1 MAEITWS
8 PDGQETF
15 EKLITAVPEP
25 MRDAIKPKLLEMLQA
40 KAGGKPVTSEI
51 ITKMVQDDLPEP
63 QKSMLLQAIGTPP
76 PPESTETQPQGDT
89 PSIDWTGKSQSMFDI
104 MIGEVPEAMRD
115 VFRGKLTAVILEK
128 AQGNAVTENHVTAV
142 VNETVPEPIKSTIL
156 NKFKEVGDFDITL
169 IDDIIARHGTS
180 RDKLMYILHDIQDE
194 VGYLPVEALR
204 AVSNKCEI
212 KLSAVYNVATFYKSF
227 RLDPPGKHNVKICR
241 GTACHL
247 KDDNGFVKEI
257 EEKATRSSEIAVEK
271 TLCLGCCDCAPVVE
285 IDGRLLKGDEAKA
298 KIDSILS

>member
-8 PDGQETF
+8 PEGQEIF

-25 MRDAIKPKLLEMLQA
+25 MRDVIKPKLLEMLQA

-76 PPESTETQPQGDT
+76 PAESKETQEQGA
-89 PSIDWTGKSQSMFDI
+89 PSVDWSGKSQAMFEI
-104 MIGEVPEAMRD
+104 MIGEVPEAMRE
-115 VFRGKLTAVILEK
+115 VFRGKLTAVIIEK
-128 AQGNAVTENHVTAV
+128 AQGNPVAENHVTAV
-142 VNETVPEPIKSTIL
+142 VNEIVPEPFKSTIL
-156 NKFKEVGDFDITL
+156 KKFKEVGDFDIKV
-169 IDDIIARHGTS
+169 IDDIIARYGTS

-204 AVSNKCEI
+204 AVGNKCEI
-212 KLSAVYNVATFYKSF
+212 KLSAIYNIATFYKSF

-247 KDDNGFVKEI
+247 KDGNGFVKEI
-257 EEKATRSSEIAVEK
+257 EEKATQSSEITVEK

-285 IDGRLLKGDEAKA
+285 VDGRLLKGDEAKA